1 MKKSKTLPLFFL
13 CFTISLAGCGKNDKK
28 QPENYPDPPKQITRD
43 TCTEDYF
50 NNHPDLA
57 KALYE
62 AEGSPQDPEGPT
74 VGAVL
79 VTGHKITEVNVAAYN
94 LSQTMTAGWSL
105 LVGQVPLE
113 PYQKKAFDYLNKHG
127 PEKYK
132 KYVVDCR
139 KVMHLNNPFNT
150 ETKK

>member
-1 MKKSKTLPLFFL
+1 MNRSKTLSLFFL
-13 CFTISLAGCGKNDKK
+13 CFTISLAGCSK
-28 QPENYPDPPKQITRD
+28 NYPDPPKQITQD

-62 AEGSPQDPEGPT
+62 AEGSPQDPAPDAPT
-74 VGAVL
+74 AGVVL
-79 VTGHKITEVNVAAYN
+79 LGHKITEVNVAAYN
-94 LSQTMTAGWSL
+94 LAQIMNGNWRYKML
-105 LVGQVPLE
+105 GQGQEVP
-113 PYQKKAFDYLNKHG
+113 PYQKAAFDYLNKHG

-132 KYVVDCR
+132 KYVTDCR
-139 KVMHLNNPFNT
+139 KLAGLNNPFNT